1 MVPDSAPLGLG
12 LVGAGGFG
20 VFCLAA
26 FAEMPEIRV
35 VAVADTDLERAQAAA
50 PEGARVY
57 GDYRAMLDDPAVQIV
72 AINTPPHL
80 HAGMVQQ
87 AAAAG
92 KHIFV
97 EKPLATSLEQARTAV
112 QAARAAGVQI
122 TVDYVLRFHP
132 LHRLAAEIV
141 RSGAL
146 GSLQH
151 WSLENLA
158 TDEGLPADHWFWDQE
173 QSGGIHVEHGVH
185 FFDLCNHLVGAAPDA
200 VSGWAQRRPDGR
212 IDRVSA
218 TVHYGD
224 DVLATFY
231 HSFTRIREIERTT
244 IQLNYSRG
252 SITLLGWIP
261 TDLIL
266 SGMADKAGLAQL
278 ARLLG
283 KRLVVEERFQGA
295 ARVFRHGGAVEQI
308 AAWVRA
314 HVEAPNRQGEYKR
327 AIQAGMR
334 SLTGAIRGDE
344 APLVSAEDGLLSL
357 AVALAATE
365 SNARQSAIPLACVME
380 K

>member
-1 MVPDSAPLGLG
+1 MVPDPAPLGLG

-20 VFCLAA
+20 GFCLAA

-35 VAVADTDLERAQAAA
+35 VAVADTGLGRAQAAA

-80 HAGMVQQ
+80 HADMVRQ
-87 AAAAG
+87 AAAVG

-97 EKPLATSLEQARTAV
+97 EKPLATSLEQARMAV

-146 GSLQH
+146 GRLQH
-151 WSLENLA
+151 WSLENFA

-185 FFDLCNHLVGAAPDA
+185 FFDLCNHLAGAAPNA
-200 VSGWAQRRPDGR
+200 VSGWAQRRADGR

-218 TVHYGD
+218 TVRYGD

-231 HSFTRIREIERTT
+231 HSFTQIRRIERTT
-244 IQLNYSRG
+244 IQVNCSRG
-252 SITLLGWIP
+252 YLTLLGWIP

-266 SGMADKAGLAQL
+266 TGMADEAGLAEL

-283 KRLVVEERFQGA
+283 DRLVIEERFESV

-308 AAWVRA
+308 AAQVQA
-314 HVEAPNRQGEYKR
+314 HVEAPDRQGDYKR

-334 SLTGAIRGDE
+334 NLTGAIRGDE
-344 APLVSAEDGLLSL
+344 ALVVSAEDGLSSL
-357 AVALAATE
+357 AIALAATE
-365 SNARQSAIPLACVME
+365 SSARQSAISLARVVV
-380 K
+380 